1 MIILTSEVSDG
12 LNVYGRLVESFGNQY
27 PALALNAMIFLAIL
41 LLFIH
46 LVRAVMKTI
55 SEIVSNFITKDQEI
69 EKKLDEALGIL
80 NQIKGILLR
89 DGTYKEEKNEQQ
101 DGS

>member
-12 LNVYGRLVESFGNQY
+12 LSLYGRLVESFGSQY
-27 PALALNAMIFLAIL
+27 PALALNAMIFLAVL

-55 SEIVSNFITKDQEI
+55 SVITTSYFTKDQEI
-69 EKKLDEALGIL
+69 EKKLDEVMAVL
-80 NQIKGILLR
+80 NQIKGILIR
-89 DGTYKEEKNEQQ
+89 DGKMADVQEPRKTQE
-101 DGS
+101 